1 MSAPDFWNNRER
13 AQKDVDEVSRLR
25 SLINPFRE
33 LEREIADFEALQQL
47 ASEEKDESHR
57 LQAEREVA
65 SEHDRLVRR
74 LEEFELRQFLSGE
87 NDRANAFLTIHSG
100 AGGTESCDWADML
113 LRMYQR
119 WIERGG
125 FKSRIVDVQTGEEVG
140 IKSVTLLV
148 SGEYAYGHL
157 RTERGVHRLVRIS
170 PFDANKRRHT
180 SFASVDVVAEI
191 ADSAPIEVNPA
202 DLEIDT
208 FRSGG
213 KGGQNVNKVE
223 TAVRIVHKPTGIVVA
238 CQAERSQGRNR
249 ELALKMLKAKLY
261 QIEEDKKRAEMDR
274 QYGEKGEIA
283 WGNQIRSYVF
293 QPYQMVKDHRTGAE
307 TSNVQEVMDG
317 DIDMFIQ
324 AKLRGQKAGKTVGP
338 KESAVKIHLS
348 PNPVYMK
355 PTANLR
361 SLDKKSIVVVD
372 GSHRTPAHIG
382 VSDADPR
389 SEHAGLCYVNVWQA
403 SLEDMNIEWTDAGSG
418 PPPTSRAHRWDA
430 YLTQDALPLIR
441 PNTEDPKYGDL
452 LLEVPNKP

>member
-1 MSAPDFWNNRER
+1 MAAPDFWNNRER
-13 AQKDVDEVSRLR
+13 AQADIEEVSRLR
-25 SLINPFRE
+25 SLINPFQE
-33 LEREIADFEALQQL
+33 LEREINDFEALQQL
-47 ASEEKDESHR
+47 AAEEQDEAHR
-57 LQAEREVA
+57 AQAEREVA
-65 SEHDRLVRR
+65 AEHDHLVHK

-119 WIERGG
+119 WIERSGYN
-125 FKSRIVDVQTGEEVG
+125 SQIIDVQTGEEVG

-148 SGEYAYGHL
+148 TGEYTYGYL
-157 RTERGVHRLVRIS
+157 QTERGVHRLVRIS

-180 SFASVDVVAEI
+180 SFASVDVVPEI
-191 ADSAPIEVNPA
+191 ADTAPIEINPA
-202 DLEIDT
+202 DLEFDT

-261 QIEEDKKRAEMDR
+261 QIEEDKKRAELDR

-293 QPYQMVKDHRTGAE
+293 QPYQMVKDHRTGTE

-317 DIDMFIQ
+317 KIDMFIQ
-324 AKLRGQKAGKTVGP
+324 AKLRGERNTKGK
-338 KESAVKIHLS
+338 
-348 PNPVYMK
+348 
-355 PTANLR
+355 
-361 SLDKKSIVVVD
+361 
-372 GSHRTPAHIG
+372 
-382 VSDADPR
+382 
-389 SEHAGLCYVNVWQA
+389 
-403 SLEDMNIEWTDAGSG
+403 
-418 PPPTSRAHRWDA
+418 
-430 YLTQDALPLIR
+430 QDI
-441 PNTEDPKYGDL
+441 
-452 LLEVPNKP
+452 

>member
-1 MSAPDFWNNRER
+1 MAAPDFWNNRER
-13 AQKDVDEVSRLR
+13 AQADIEEVSRLR
-25 SLINPFRE
+25 SLINPFQE
-33 LEREIADFEALQQL
+33 LEREINDFEALQQL
-47 ASEEKDESHR
+47 AAEEQDQAHR
-57 LQAEREVA
+57 AQAEREVA
-65 SEHDRLVRR
+65 AEHDHLVHK

-119 WIERGG
+119 WIERSGYN
-125 FKSRIVDVQTGEEVG
+125 SQIIDVQTGEEVG

-148 SGEYAYGHL
+148 TGEYTYGYL
-157 RTERGVHRLVRIS
+157 QTERGVHRLVRIS

-180 SFASVDVVAEI
+180 SFASVDVVPEI
-191 ADSAPIEVNPA
+191 ADAAPIDINPA
-202 DLEIDT
+202 DLEFDT

-261 QIEEDKKRAEMDR
+261 QIEEDKKRAELDR

-317 DIDMFIQ
+317 KIDMFIQ
-324 AKLRGQKAGKTVGP
+324 AKLRGERNTKGK
-338 KESAVKIHLS
+338 
-348 PNPVYMK
+348 
-355 PTANLR
+355 
-361 SLDKKSIVVVD
+361 
-372 GSHRTPAHIG
+372 
-382 VSDADPR
+382 
-389 SEHAGLCYVNVWQA
+389 
-403 SLEDMNIEWTDAGSG
+403 
-418 PPPTSRAHRWDA
+418 
-430 YLTQDALPLIR
+430 QDI
-441 PNTEDPKYGDL
+441 
-452 LLEVPNKP
+452 